1 MYSMIPYEFDY
12 WIGLND
18 LVSPGTWVWQYS
30 FQPLE
35 YTSWGSG
42 QPRTDAPYHCAFL
55 VRKHPKPH
63 NLTN

>member
-42 QPRTDAPYHCAFL
+42 QPRSDAPYHCAFL
-55 VRKHPKPH
+55 VREK
-63 NLTN
+63 TS